1 MLRRCNATRNTREF
15 PLSRVLRVRERQKA
29 LQAQCTV
36 TEMQA
41 RRSGVSA
48 SGGVVGSWC
57 AVWTPKMGPGTGG
70 CACIAGTHRGAGRE
84 VAMSR
89 PWSLFGCFPS
99 ENAHIVDISVP
110 GPQLM
115 PGSSD
120 RTRVNS
126 VVKKAQVALLPGTL
140 FTRSCG
146 GCGSAPFGCP
156 TRVTTWDH

>member
-99 ENAHIVDISVP
+99 ENAHIVDIYIY
-110 GPQLM
+110 
-115 PGSSD
+115 
-120 RTRVNS
+120 RYWYCRE
-126 VVKKAQVALLPGTL
+126 ALLYTL
-140 FTRSCG
+140 Y
-146 GCGSAPFGCP
+146 
-156 TRVTTWDH
+156 